1 VKNFFAKLLAS
12 IRAFVNSPSAH
23 EIEQAVVHSAAPVAE
38 AALLAA
44 SKANPIASVVV
55 TTVVLP
61 AIQAEVAHLEQ
72 PPTQAAS

>member
-1 VKNFFAKLLAS
+1 MPNFFANALKNLRGFLIS
-12 IRAFVNSPSAH
+12 NQAH
-23 EIEQAVVHSAAPVAE
+23 EIEQAVIYASAPVIE
-38 AALLAA
+38 AGILAA